1 MGPVFDGKQM
11 TGFTRWLRNH
21 SNAKVRSEACRELS
35 NRACLLA
42 FESLQDLNT
51 GLHDVSTK
59 LQEQRITCCRLGP
72 GAPDPID
79 PERAIFIHKMACSAV
94 TLPQHFSAAA
104 TLSRIVPTSST
115 SAIVELTSAES
126 VSQARGLTGVPFLM
140 ADYKPRRTARPPT
153 PMDLDEPEPP
163 QPGNSNAPKETNKSR
178 PNFRPSPRRRLPT
191 NGVGAANTQAVSSHR
206 QGPDKVIPVQQIAQE
221 WTLRDGL
228 YVLQTKKLDGNLV
241 THNKRCG
248 TSVVNGDCAW
258 DSIYQAGHVRLP
270 SYRDL
275 RRGARDFFNEHK
287 ASITSTMY
295 SGPEAGKRAWQQKLL
310 AQLITPGIYMTEP
323 QLRIVAWFLLQD
335 IHISNA
341 YDGVSVIISTGQLP
355 WDPSAPLRLPPIEIA
370 YRCHKVY
377 WAYNQSFEP
386 IAPLEG
392 HYWPVL
398 QITASQGNFRGPGQT
413 RPNIAAKHPLARNPS
428 TSLSQT
434 RECNDRPHSEE
445 RSPTAHSR

>member
-1 MGPVFDGKQM
+1 
-11 TGFTRWLRNH
+11 
-21 SNAKVRSEACRELS
+21 
-35 NRACLLA
+35 
-42 FESLQDLNT
+42 
-51 GLHDVSTK
+51 
-59 LQEQRITCCRLGP
+59 
-72 GAPDPID
+72 
-79 PERAIFIHKMACSAV
+79 
-94 TLPQHFSAAA
+94 
-104 TLSRIVPTSST
+104 
-115 SAIVELTSAES
+115 
-126 VSQARGLTGVPFLM
+126 M

-178 PNFRPSPRRRLPT
+178 PNFRPSQRRRLPT
-191 NGVGAANTQAVSSHR
+191 NGVGAANTQAPSSHR

-335 IHISNA
+335 IHISDA
-341 YDGVSVIISTGQLP
+341 YDGVSVTIITGQRP
-355 WDPSAPLRLPPIEIA
+355 WDPSAPLRQPPIEIA

-386 IAPLEG
+386 IAPSRLWRVTIGQYSKSQRARETSG
-392 HYWPVL
+392 GRARPGRTL
-398 QITASQGNFRGPGQT
+398 QPNIRSPGT
-413 RPNIAAKHPLARNPS
+413 RPPASVKPESATTGHTQKNAALRHTP
-428 TSLSQT
+428 
-434 RECNDRPHSEE
+434 DRSGF
-445 RSPTAHSR
+445 